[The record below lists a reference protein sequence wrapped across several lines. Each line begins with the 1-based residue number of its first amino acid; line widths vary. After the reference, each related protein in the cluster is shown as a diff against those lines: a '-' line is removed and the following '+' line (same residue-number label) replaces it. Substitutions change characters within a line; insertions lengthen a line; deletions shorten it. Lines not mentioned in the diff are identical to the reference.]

1 MAAASRTSSA
11 LIPMTL
17 PEGRSA
23 RLAMQVLLAIAG
35 TLLLTVSAKAKVVIG
50 PVDLSLQTLAVML
63 IGAAFGLRL
72 GVATVLLYLAEG
84 AMGYPVFQSTPEKG
98 IGIAYMLGTT
108 GGYLVGFVALAA
120 IAGWAADRGWSQNPF
135 KMFSA
140 LLVGEIVMLVLGFS
154 WLAYLIGADKAWTL
168 GVAPFIIPDLIKVAL
183 ASALVPAVWALLPKK
198 R

>member
-1 MAAASRTSSA
+1 
-11 LIPMTL
+11 MTL
-17 PEGRSA
+17 PESRSA
-23 RLAMQVLLAIAG
+23 RLAIQVLLAIAG
-35 TLLLTVSAKAKVVIG
+35 TLILTVSAKAKVVIG

-98 IGIAYMLGTT
+98 IGIAYMLGST
-108 GGYLVGFVALAA
+108 GGYLIGFVALAA

-140 LLVGEIVMLVLGFS
+140 LLVGEIVMLVLGFA
-154 WLAYLIGADKAWTL
+154 WLAHLIGADKAWTF

-198 R
+198 S